1 MRRSSVIYPDGM
13 THIEETVG
21 NVRRDL
27 TTGEV
32 TTVIGAPGSNMAQVV
47 RPDGTVAMETTVANV
62 RTSSDGL
69 GPVTITA
76 QES

>member
-1 MRRSSVIYPDGM
+1 
-13 THIEETVG
+13 
-21 NVRRDL
+21 
-27 TTGEV
+27 
-32 TTVIGAPGSNMAQVV
+32 MAQVV

-69 GPVTITA
+69 GPVTIIA